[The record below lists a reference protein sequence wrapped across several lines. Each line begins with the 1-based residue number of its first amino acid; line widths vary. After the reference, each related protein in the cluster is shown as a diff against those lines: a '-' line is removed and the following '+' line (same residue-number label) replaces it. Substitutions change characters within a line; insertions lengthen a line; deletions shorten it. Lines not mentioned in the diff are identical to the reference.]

1 MLLQDPP
8 LPGTPLEGGS
18 KKKERSSKT
27 SASGKNLSADEAE
40 HARRKGFDQIPTD
53 PAGIVCALAA
63 SSPDV
68 PTWPLVALPS
78 LPQRNLSDFP
88 KSVDV

>member
-27 SASGKNLSADEAE
+27 SASRMDSSAEDAYEAE
-40 HARRKGFDQIPTD
+40 HASREGFDQIPTD
-53 PAGIVCALAA
+53 PAGMMPALAA
-63 SSPDV
+63 GSHDF
-68 PTWPLVALPS
+68 TACLPS
-78 LPQRNLSDFP
+78 P
-88 KSVDV
+88 